1 MKKLI
6 LNSLFLGLIAF
17 VACKKDNKDSA
28 PIETSTT
35 TSSSSTTGTTTTGG
49 STTGAPTPSVGGL
62 RVEFSNLVNS
72 QPLAY
77 NLGYKIMNGDSFT
90 VTKLAYYVSNIVLT
104 KTDNSTYV
112 VPNCYYIVDE
122 GNANSK
128 TINLSNVPTANY
140 KSITFMLGVD
150 STTSSGGSG
159 AAVGA
164 LAQSGNMYWSWNSG
178 YIMLKFEGS
187 SPVSTAS
194 NKGLVYHVGGY
205 GGVNK
210 VQRNFNFNFS
220 TTPANVN
227 GTIVPKIKV
236 AAEVTEL
243 FKNPNTI
250 NFATLSTIHMPGT
263 NAKLMADNYADM
275 FSLTGVE
282 N

>member
-6 LNSLFLGLIAF
+6 LNTLFIGLIAF
-17 VACKKDNKDSA
+17 VACKKDNDDVKAGS
-28 PIETSTT
+28 
-35 TSSSSTTGTTTTGG
+35 TTTGG
-49 STTGAPTPSVGGL
+49 STTTTGSSTTGGSTPNTGDL
-62 RVEFSNLVNS
+62 KVEFSNLVNA

-77 NLGYKIMNGDSFT
+77 NVGYKILGGDSFT
-90 VTKLAYYVSNIVLT
+90 VTKLAYYISNIVLT
-104 KTDNSTYV
+104 KADNSTYA
-112 VPNCYYIVDE
+112 VPNSYYIIDE
-122 GNANSK
+122 SNANSK
-128 TINLSNVPTANY
+128 TLNLSNVPTANY
-140 KSITFMLGVD
+140 KSISFMLGVD
-150 STTSSGGSG
+150 STISSGGSG

-194 NKGLVYHVGGY
+194 NKLLVYHVGGY

-210 VQRNFNFNFS
+210 TQRNFTFNFS

-227 GTIVPKIKV
+227 GTIIPKIKV
-236 AAEVTEL
+236 AAEVVEL

-263 NAKLMADNYADM
+263 NAKLMADNYTDM
-275 FSLTGVE
+275 FNLVGIE